1 MRLIAPNY
9 YPAFHCIADRCRH
22 SCCIGWE
29 IDIDPDARE
38 AYRRVSG
45 EFGTRLNAS
54 IDDGEVSSFRLGEGE
69 RCPMLNQNGLCDLI
83 TALGEDNLCQICADH
98 PRFRNYFADR
108 TEIGLGLCC
117 EEAAR
122 IILTQEGAMQLIALK
137 DDGKD
142 ADLPEEEAALL
153 SLRGELIALMQDT
166 SMPLE
171 ARLDALLDA
180 VDFAIPDRDWAAVYR
195 GLERLDP
202 AWDAILEGLSPKGS
216 RGRSES
222 PLAAAYERFCIY
234 LLYRHLP
241 GALED
246 DDIPGRVAFCVLST
260 RILMALC
267 AAKENCTLADCIDL
281 ARMYS
286 AEIEYSEENIAALLD
301 ALWEA

>member
-1 MRLIAPNY
+1 
-9 YPAFHCIADRCRH
+9 
-22 SCCIGWE
+22 
-29 IDIDPDARE
+29 
-38 AYRRVSG
+38 
-45 EFGTRLNAS
+45 
-54 IDDGEVSSFRLGEGE
+54 
-69 RCPMLNQNGLCDLI
+69 
-83 TALGEDNLCQICADH
+83 
-98 PRFRNYFADR
+98 
-108 TEIGLGLCC
+108 
-117 EEAAR
+117 
-122 IILTQEGAMQLIALK
+122 MQLIALK